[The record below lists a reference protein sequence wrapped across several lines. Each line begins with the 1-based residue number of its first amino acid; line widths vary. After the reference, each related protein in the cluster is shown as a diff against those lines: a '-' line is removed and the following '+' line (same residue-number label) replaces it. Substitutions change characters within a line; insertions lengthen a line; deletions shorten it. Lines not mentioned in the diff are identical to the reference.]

1 MYRSCYCLL
10 LFCLAAKLSS
20 SPPDTF
26 CIGHP
31 HSLPLHSF
39 ASVTHTH
46 SFRQSQPGDSLSP
59 VVEESNTN
67 SRSSDS
73 YHSELPFSLPLLN
86 FSLFSSIYCC
96 LLVCFPFA
104 LLQALL
110 IASFLIFLLFFY
122 FSFLFR
128 FLQLLVLSTHYFSF
142 NVLLTETEN

>member
-59 VVEESNTN
+59 VVEESNATAEAVIAIE
-67 SRSSDS
+67 
-73 YHSELPFSLPLLN
+73 ELPFSLPLLN